1 MFPILRIKKYV
12 ACVIDIRTPAGV
24 VFFSGLCFSRSF
36 EAKTPPLAP
45 QHSDYNRVHSFKE
58 LGKEETKT
66 YVLSRKWFKFSHR
79 NSFRFAKKEEL
90 KQKMFYESGQFVKKQ
105 QLVAW

>member
-1 MFPILRIKKYV
+1 MFPILCIKYV
-12 ACVIDIRTPAGV
+12 ACVIDIGTPAGV